1 MNELNENE
9 NKIGRNEAGG
19 KTIDMGTEF
28 RESFDHSA
36 ITARYIEQALRVIV
50 ETNPLERV
58 IIPVQAAPDEIKK
71 DVNSRAQKSMQI
83 WLDSFDSLL
92 IEGKDLSKD
101 LIGYAAD
108 LARKKRQGLK

>member
-1 MNELNENE
+1 MNETQEE
-9 NKIGRNEAGG
+9 IRRVEAGARTVDIG
-19 KTIDMGTEF
+19 NEF

-36 ITARYIEQALRVIV
+36 ITSRYIEQALLVIV

-58 IIPVQAAPDEIKK
+58 ILPVQTAPDEIKK

-83 WLDSFDSLL
+83 WLDSFDALL
-92 IEGKDLSKD
+92 TEGKDLSKD

>member
-1 MNELNENE
+1 MNEQTKEN
-9 NKIGRNEAGG
+9 RNEAGA
-19 KTIDMGTEF
+19 KIDIGNEF

-58 IIPVQAAPDEIKK
+58 IIPVQTAPDEIKK

-83 WLDSFDSLL
+83 WLDSFDLL
-92 IEGKDLSKD
+92 LTEGKDLSKD

-108 LARKKRQGLK
+108 LARKKRNGLK